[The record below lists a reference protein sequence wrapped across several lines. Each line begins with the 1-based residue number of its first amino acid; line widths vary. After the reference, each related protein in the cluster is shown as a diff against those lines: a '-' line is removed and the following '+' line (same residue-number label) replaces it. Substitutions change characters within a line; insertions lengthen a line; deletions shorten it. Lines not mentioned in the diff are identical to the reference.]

1 MTCPFSASKKCS
13 NSCPLF
19 ISPENLNEF
28 VVARLSSI
36 GVMNRDKGMCSFK
49 MLALSQSRAIF
60 ENTKT
65 IRSEVHGNGEKRRP
79 S

>member
-1 MTCPFSASKKCS
+1 MTCPFNSKKECDK
-13 NSCPLF
+13 NCPLF
-19 ISPENLNEF
+19 ISPDNLNEF

-36 GVMNRDKGMCSFK
+36 GVMERTKGMCSFR

-65 IRSEVHGNGEKRRP
+65 RG
-79 S
+79 